1 MKKKRFKDAF
11 EDTRFDDVLQF
22 VHFPNVK
29 LIQSTPNSKNDRIG
43 RRDMEFFFDF
53 LHNEKK
59 VGYILKVI
67 VEEGGQSVHSDEA
80 IKKAL
85 DQITVEHLDWRKIDC
100 KSPLAQNVI
109 VLIAELCD
117 DSGS

>member
-1 MKKKRFKDAF
+1 MKKKRFKEAF

-29 LIQSTPNSKNDRIG
+29 VIQRTPNAKDDRIG

-59 VGYILKVI
+59 VSYILKVI

-100 KSPLAQNVI
+100 RHPCPRMI
-109 VLIAELCD
+109 LC
-117 DSGS
+117 